1 MYRTG
6 LLGVRRLNLFRQ
18 SFAQRRLLSYGN
30 VNRQFATSRFRLA
43 SASVAAGSMLGMLA
57 AGSYLALEGSEKIE
71 AEKEALAVVS
81 EKGETE
87 KKGQNGD
94 DSEKKPQSAYDP
106 DTGEI
111 NWDCPC
117 LGGMAQG
124 PCGEE
129 FKAAF
134 SCFVYSEE
142 DPKGIDCIEKFKG
155 MQDCFR
161 KYPEH
166 YAEQIKDE
174 EDAAEAAAQLESQSS
189 DQSQPPSEAKMTS
202 PEETKPMKQQ
212 EADFEHLEE
221 ELKEDTKS
229 SDKGV
234 KPE

>member
-1 MYRTG
+1 MYRIG
-6 LLGVRRLNLFRQ
+6 LLGVRRITLLRQ
-18 SFAQRRLLSYGN
+18 PFAQKRLLSHGN
-30 VNRQFATSRFRLA
+30 LNRQFATSRFRLA
-43 SASVAAGSMLGMLA
+43 SASVAAGSMLGLLA
-57 AGSYLALEGSEKIE
+57 AGSCLALEESEKTE
-71 AEKEALAVVS
+71 GGKEAPTESS

-94 DSEKKPQSAYDP
+94 NTEQKPQSAYDP

-174 EDAAEAAAQLESQSS
+174 EDAAGAAAQLESQSS
-189 DQSQPPSEAKMTS
+189 DQSQTVPESKMTA
-202 PEETKPMKQQ
+202 PEETAPMKQQ
-212 EADFEHLEE
+212 EADFEPLEE
-221 ELKEDTKS
+221 ELKEETKS
-229 SDKGV
+229 SDKDS
-234 KPE
+234 KAE